1 MSFLANAQKNR
12 KAGEINIYAAN
23 VGDARAVLSCTGT
36 TSNQKAY
43 RLTHDHRADDP
54 EEVARIEA
62 AGGFVAR
69 SRVLGILAVARS
81 MGDHGMKEFV
91 IGKPFSSVTKVAID
105 NVDSSQ
111 DTPCISSEFVI
122 LACDGLWDV
131 MEDQEAVDL
140 VRRSVFGSADQMQ
153 LSNLSPTD
161 VLARKEK
168 MEKAAQILVDTA
180 MQNGSTDNITAVVYW
195 L

>member
-1 MSFLANAQKNR
+1 
-12 KAGEINIYAAN
+12 

-36 TSNQKAY
+36 TSSQKAY

-54 EEVARIEA
+54 EEIARIEA

-105 NVDSSQ
+105 YVDSSQ
-111 DTPCISSEFVI
+111 GSPCISSEFVI

-131 MEDQEAVDL
+131 MDDQEAVDL
-140 VRRSVFGSADQMQ
+140 VRKSVFGSTDPTK
-153 LSNLSPTD
+153 LLNLSPTD
-161 VLARKEK
+161 VQARKEK